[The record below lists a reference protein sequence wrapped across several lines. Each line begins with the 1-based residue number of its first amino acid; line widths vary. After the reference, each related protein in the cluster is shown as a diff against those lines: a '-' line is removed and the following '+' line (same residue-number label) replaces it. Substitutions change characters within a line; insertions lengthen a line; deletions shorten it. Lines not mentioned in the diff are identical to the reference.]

1 LANKNYAYVK
11 VDIMRL
17 IIANLLTIFLFI
29 PHASEAF
36 RVGGL
41 KTPESFIVDPAIG
54 NYFISNINGNPV
66 SRDNNGFIVKLD
78 PSGKPLLFIRGGDP
92 QVTLHAPDGLALKGN
107 ILYVTDIDSL
117 RWFDKNNGKPLGH
130 IDFTGMGAKRLKGLA
145 FDGEDNLFISDVLAN
160 AIYKVETG
168 NAHKISVFKKDNR
181 LGNPSGMVYDSAR
194 KRLIGVA
201 RATGRI
207 WGIRLD
213 GKIAPVIQKTFKNL
227 NGIDWDRQGN
237 LLVSDRTEGKIYRI
251 HNFSRIEVV
260 RENILTPANISFDYA
275 RNLILVPSSKGNLAF
290 TIP

>member
-1 LANKNYAYVK
+1 
-11 VDIMRL
+11 MRA
-17 IIANLLTIFLFI
+17 IIANLLTIFFFI
-29 PHASEAF
+29 PHPAEAF

-41 KTPESFIVDPAIG
+41 KTPESFIVDPALG
-54 NYFISNINGNPV
+54 NYFISNINGNPLN
-66 SRDNNGFIVKLD
+66 RDNNGFIVKLD
-78 PSGKPLLFIRGGDP
+78 LSGKPLFFIRGGDP

-145 FDGEDNLFISDVLAN
+145 FDGEGNLFISDILAN

-168 NAHKISVFKKDNR
+168 SAHKISVFSKDNR

-194 KRLIGVA
+194 KRLIVVA

-207 WGIRLD
+207 WGVGLD
-213 GKIAPVIQKTFKNL
+213 GKIALVIHTKRTFKNL
-227 NGIDWDRQGN
+227 HGVDWDREGN
-237 LLVSDRTEGKIYRI
+237 LLVSDHIEGKIYRI

-260 RENILTPANISFDYA
+260 RENILTPASISFDYA
-275 RNLILVPSSKGNLAF
+275 HNLILVPSSKGNLAF

>member
-1 LANKNYAYVK
+1 
-11 VDIMRL
+11 MRF
-17 IIANLLTIFLFI
+17 IIANLLTVFLFI
-29 PHASEAF
+29 PHPAEAF

-41 KTPESFIVDPAIG
+41 KTPESFIVDPAVG

-66 SRDNNGFIVKLD
+66 SRDNNGFILKLD
-78 PSGKPLLFIRGGDP
+78 PSGKPLFFIRGGNP
-92 QVTLHAPDGLALKGN
+92 QVTLHAPDGLALKGS

-145 FDGEDNLFISDVLAN
+145 FDGEGNLFISDVLAN

-168 NAHKISVFKKDNR
+168 SAHKISVFSKDNR

-194 KRLIGVA
+194 KRLIVVA

-207 WGIRLD
+207 WGVGLD
-213 GKIAPVIQKTFKNL
+213 GKIALVIHTKRTFKNL
-227 NGIDWDRQGN
+227 HGVDWDREGN
-237 LLVSDRTEGKIYRI
+237 LLVSDHIEGKIYRI

-260 RENILTPANISFDYA
+260 RENILTPASISFDYA
-275 RNLILVPSSKGNLAF
+275 HNLILVPSSKGNLAF